1 MAGLRETL
9 RHAFAW
15 RLLRALE
22 PELAELVDRRR
33 LTARLD
39 YGIPD
44 RVTIGEGT
52 KVWDAL
58 FNTVGGEVRI
68 GRDTFF
74 GHGVMVLTG
83 THLVDTPA
91 AERFDAVPR
100 SGRDVVIGD
109 NVWLASRVTV
119 IGPCTIGDG
128 AVVAAGA
135 VVTGDVAAHTVVA
148 GVPAKPVR
156 TLAEAP

>member
-1 MAGLRETL
+1 MADVRNIL
-9 RHAFAW
+9 RHGFSKRVMKAI
-15 RLLRALE
+15 E
-22 PELAELVDRRR
+22 PELARYVDRRR
-33 LTARLD
+33 LIAPLD
-39 YGIPD
+39 FGD
-44 RVTIGEGT
+44 RSRVTLGEGT
-52 KVWDAL
+52 KVFDAL
-58 FNTVGGEVRI
+58 FNTVGGEVRV

-74 GHGVMVLTG
+74 GHGVMILTG
-83 THLVDTPA
+83 THTVDVPA
-91 AERFDAVPR
+91 AERMHAQPR

-148 GVPAKPVR
+148 GVPAKVIR
-156 TLAEAP
+156 TLPEAT